1 MTAPAK
7 PPSPAPAVTRNRFGI
22 RAKILIALTIFNVLV
37 TAVFTANQHRTERE
51 RILGGI
57 ESKLRAAATAL
68 PRMLPESYLDR
79 AVTPDAVS
87 PAEYRAIVDRLNA
100 YCADN
105 NLLYLYTYRFA
116 DGVFSCTSSNGTP
129 EEMAEGSFTPY
140 FDPYTE
146 APPSIHQAWQTNQ
159 PVTEIVTDRWGTVF
173 TLFLPLQT
181 PAGTRYIAGADV
193 DIAFVDTLLA
203 GSLRRSLLVGALA
216 FVAIYFLSHYA
227 STRFSH
233 AIQRLSSYTGEFT
246 ASNFTSSPDSPLRQ
260 EVVGL
265 PDRHRDEIG
274 RLAGSFLVM
283 EDRLAEYLRDLTE
296 TTAAKERIQNELKLA
311 GEIQADMLPRAFNPG
326 VHRGRV
332 DLRAA
337 MKPAREAGGD
347 LYDYFYIDED
357 HLCLLIGD
365 VSGKGVP
372 AALFMTVAVTV
383 LRANATPARIEKPD
397 TILAEANE
405 LLNRNNDSCQ
415 FVTLFIGIL
424 NVRTGL
430 LSYADGGHNRPYHR
444 PASGPARMLD
454 IKGGVALGVV
464 PGAPYR
470 THTLQLNPGDTFFLY
485 TDGVNEAIAADDSFY
500 GDDRLRDLLTTLP
513 AEATAGEWVDAVM
526 QDVSTFARGHEQSDD
541 ITLLAVRIPAA

>member
-1 MTAPAK
+1 MTTTAN
-7 PPSPAPAVTRNRFGI
+7 PPTSRTRFGI
-22 RAKILIALTIFNVLV
+22 RAKLLVALTIFNVIV

-68 PRMLPESYLDR
+68 PLILPDGYLDR

-87 PAEYRAIVDRLNA
+87 EGEYRTIVDRLNA
-100 YCADN
+100 YCAEN
-105 NLLYLYTYRFA
+105 HLIYLYTYRFA

-129 EEMAEGSFTPY
+129 EEMAEGKFTPY
-140 FDPYTE
+140 FDPYLE
-146 APPSIHQAWQTNQ
+146 APPSIHEAWDANR

-173 TLFLPLQT
+173 TLFLPMET
-181 PAGTRYIAGADV
+181 AAGTRYIAGADV

-227 STRFSH
+227 SSRFSR

-246 ASNFTSSPDSPLRQ
+246 ESNFTAPTDSPLRR
-260 EVVGL
+260 EVVSL

-283 EDRLAEYLRDLTE
+283 EDRLAAYLRDLTE

-311 GEIQADMLPRAFNPG
+311 GQIQADMLPRAFNPG
-326 VHRGRV
+326 SHRGRV
-332 DLRAA
+332 DLQAA

-347 LYDYFYIDED
+347 LYDYFFIDEN
-357 HLCLLIGD
+357 HLCVLIGD

-383 LRANATPARIEKPD
+383 LRANATTARIDKPD

-415 FVTLFIGIL
+415 FVTLFVGIL
-424 NVRTGL
+424 DLRTGVL
-430 LSYADGGHNRPYHR
+430 TYADGGHNRPYHR
-444 PASGPARMLD
+444 PAGGPATMLD

-470 THTLQLNPGDTFFLY
+470 AHTLRLNPGDTFFLY

-500 GDDRLRDLLTTLP
+500 GDERLRDLLSRMP
-513 AEATAGEWVDAVM
+513 ADAPAREWVDAVM
-526 QDVSTFARGHEQSDD
+526 TDVATFARGHEQSDD
-541 ITLLAVRIPAA
+541 ITLLALRIPAE